1 MEEII
6 LYLKS
11 KQKLLTIIILV
22 LTFVALL
29 VYPIILLNKKP
40 SEAKTKISVEVAGAV
55 KKPGLFTLDK
65 TERVAD
71 AISLAGGT
79 TEEADKEYI
88 NSMLNQARI
97 LEDGEKILI
106 PKVSSAK
113 TQASNKTTTIS
124 SSNKTSSE
132 KASAGQIININTGS
146 LDELDTLPGIGA
158 TYAQRIIDYR
168 TQNGDFKS
176 IGEIENVK
184 GIGPKTFEKLKDL
197 ITI

>member
-106 PKVSSAK
+106 PKVSNVK
-113 TQASNKTTTIS
+113 IQASNETITTN
-124 SSNKTSSE
+124 SSNKTSSG
-132 KASAGQIININTGS
+132 KVAAGQIININTGS

-168 TQNGDFKS
+168 TQNGGFKS